1 MRILR
6 QGFAV
11 FMAALVAIAQP
22 LPAMVGLRT
31 AATALTIAAPVTVA
45 LWSDESEARSRSSGS
60 SGGYS
65 RSGSS
70 SSRTPSFSGGS
81 GTSGGYSRPSTPP
94 SAPSRTPSLSS
105 SDRDSSRAASRQ
117 GLSDFQAKQAPAAPS
132 RSGGSV
138 PNAGSSP
145 LGSSSGGSYTTNSGI
160 RIPRQNP
167 AYQQYTPPYYAG
179 PSRFGV
185 MDAAMLFFLMNSLS
199 TPSHAAF
206 FHNRAEDPSYLAW
219 RAEAD
224 KLAQTDP
231 EMKAKLA
238 EVDRVIAAQAG
249 KPRDPNY
256 LPPDVAAEETSG
268 FGWGW
273 VIVLLVVGG
282 AVYWFILRRR
292 NAPSAAA
299 ESDMGSTPFGLGKSI
314 LQNKLSGKTPYRPDF
329 LRLGMGLT
337 LDPSS
342 FILLGPTSPVP
353 RPANGGGLASVTA
366 ISTLVGEKDSATAP
380 TRAWLTIGEQSFVE
394 VALSAQGRPENARYF
409 AKIDEVFPADA
420 DEWAFWLAE
429 EDGMIGWPEFQ
440 TKAGHSYARQWLPG
454 DRRIAPRRLVET
466 RETPDGVMER
476 TVSAMLYARDTGLK
490 SPAPEAEYLLVFA
503 SETPDEAWVELYL
516 GIDLPL
522 SSLGLA

>member
-6 QGFAV
+6 QGLAIFLAGLVALTHPLPAV
-11 FMAALVAIAQP
+11 VGVRALTAALV
-22 LPAMVGLRT
+22 L
-31 AATALTIAAPVTVA
+31 AAPATTA
-45 LWSDESEARSRSSGS
+45 LWSETAEARSR

-70 SSRTPSFSGGS
+70 ARTPSFSGSKSGS
-81 GTSGGYSRPSTPP
+81 SGYSRPSTAP

-105 SDRDSSRAASRQ
+105 SDRDASRAASRQ
-117 GLSDFQAKQAPAAPS
+117 GLSDFQSRQAPSAPS
-132 RSGGSV
+132 GSV
-138 PNAGSSP
+138 PNAG
-145 LGSSSGGSYTTNSGI
+145 GGFSSGGTNSYTTGSGL
-160 RIPRQNP
+160 RIPRQTP
-167 AYQQYTPPYYAG
+167 AYQNSVPPYYAG
-179 PSRFGV
+179 PSRFGM
-185 MDAAMLFFLMNSLS
+185 MDAALLFFMMNSLS
-199 TPSHAAF
+199 NPSHAAF

-238 EVDRVIAAQAG
+238 EIDKTIAAQAG

-256 LPPDVAAEETSG
+256 LPPDVKAEESGG
-268 FGWGW
+268 FGFGW

-292 NAPSAAA
+292 NQPAAA
-299 ESDMGSTPFGLGKSI
+299 GESDMGSTPFGLGKNI
-314 LQNKLSGKTPYRPDF
+314 LKNKVSSKTPYRPDY

-353 RPANGGGLASVTA
+353 PPAYGGGPVSVTA
-366 ISTLVGEKDSATAP
+366 ISTLTGEKDSATAP
-380 TRAWLTIGEQSFVE
+380 TRAWLTISDTSFVE
-394 VALSAQGRPENARYF
+394 VAMTAQGAPENARYF
-409 AKIDEVFPADA
+409 AKIDEVFPANA

-440 TKAGHSYARQWLPG
+440 TKAGHTYARQWLPG
-454 DRRIAPRRLVET
+454 DNRIAPRRLTET
-466 RETPDGVMER
+466 REQPDGVMER

-490 SPAPEAEYLLVFA
+490 APAPAAEYLLVFA

>member
-1 MRILR
+1 VRILR
-6 QGFAV
+6 QGLAIIL
-11 FMAALVAIAQP
+11 AGLVALTQP
-22 LPAMVGLRT
+22 LPALVGARALT
-31 AATALTIAAPVTVA
+31 TALVVAAPVTAA
-45 LWSDESEARSRSSGS
+45 LWSEGAEARSR

-70 SSRTPSFSGGS
+70 SSRTPSFSGNSGGS
-81 GTSGGYSRPSTPP
+81 SGYSRPSTTP
-94 SAPSRTPSLSS
+94 STPSRTPSLSS
-105 SDRDSSRAASRQ
+105 SDRDASRATSRQ
-117 GLSDFQAKQAPAAPS
+117 GLSDFQGRQTPSAPTPSAP
-132 RSGGSV
+132 RGSV
-138 PNAGSSP
+138 PNAGSS
-145 LGSSSGGSYTTNSGI
+145 STSGGSYTTGSGL
-160 RIPRQNP
+160 RIPRQTP
-167 AYQQYTPPYYAG
+167 AYQNSVPPYYAG
-179 PSRFGV
+179 PSRFGM
-185 MDAAMLFFLMNSLS
+185 MDAALLFFMMNSLS
-199 TPSHAAF
+199 NPSHAAF
-206 FHNRAEDPSYLAW
+206 FHNRAEDPNYLAW

-238 EVDRVIAAQAG
+238 EVDKSIAAQAG

-256 LPPDVAAEETSG
+256 LPPDVAAEESSG

-292 NAPSAAA
+292 NQPAAA
-299 ESDMGSTPFGLGKSI
+299 GESDMGSTPFGLGKSI
-314 LQNKLSGKTPYRPDF
+314 LKNKVSGKTPYRPDY

-353 RPANGGGLASVTA
+353 PPAYGGGPVSVTA
-366 ISTLVGEKDSATAP
+366 ISTLAGEKDSATAP
-380 TRAWLTIGEQSFVE
+380 GRAWLTISDTSFVE
-394 VALSAQGRPENARYF
+394 VAMTAQGAPENARYF
-409 AKIDEVFPADA
+409 AKIDEVYPADA

-440 TKAGHSYARQWLPG
+440 TKAGHTYARQWLPG
-454 DRRIAPRRLVET
+454 ERRVAPRRLTET
-466 RETPDGVMER
+466 REQPDGVMER
-476 TVSAMLYARDTGLK
+476 TLSAMLYARDTGLK
-490 SPAPEAEYLLVFA
+490 APAPEAEYLLVFA

>member
-1 MRILR
+1 MRHGLAIFL
-6 QGFAV
+6 
-11 FMAALVAIAQP
+11 AALVAIAQP
-22 LPAMVGLRT
+22 LPALVGAR
-31 AATALTIAAPVTVA
+31 AIATALTVAAPTTLA
-45 LWSDESEARSRSSGS
+45 LLSPDAEARSRSSG
-60 SGGYS
+60 GYS
-65 RSGSS
+65 RSSGS
-70 SSRTPSFSGGS
+70 SSRTPSFSGSGS
-81 GTSGGYSRPSTPP
+81 SSGGYSRPSATPSP
-94 SAPSRTPSLSS
+94 PSRTPSLSS
-105 SDRDSSRAASRQ
+105 SDRDASRAASRQ
-117 GLSDFQAKQAPAAPS
+117 GLSDFQAKQAPAAP
-132 RSGGSV
+132 RSGTGSV
-138 PNAGSSP
+138 PNAGSGP
-145 LGSSSGGSYTTNSGI
+145 FSSNSGGSYTTGSGL
-160 RIPRQNP
+160 RIPRQTP
-167 AYQQYTPPYYAG
+167 AYQQYTPPSYAG
-179 PSRFGV
+179 PSRFGM
-185 MDAAMLFFLMNSLS
+185 MDAAMLFFMMNSLS

-206 FHNRAEDPSYLAW
+206 FHNRAQDPNYLAW

-238 EVDRVIAAQAG
+238 EVDRSIAAQAG

-256 LPPDVAAEETSG
+256 LPPDVVADESSG

-292 NAPSAAA
+292 NKPAASA

-314 LQNKLSGKTPYRPDF
+314 LQNKMSGKTPYRPDY

-337 LDPSS
+337 LDPSA

-353 RPANGGGLASVTA
+353 RPANGGGVASVTA
-366 ISTLVGEKDSATAP
+366 ISMLAGEKDSATAP

-394 VALSAQGRPENARYF
+394 VALSAQGQPENARYF

-440 TKAGHSYARQWLPG
+440 TKAGHTYARQWLPG
-454 DRRIAPRRLVET
+454 ERRIAPRRLLET

-476 TVSAMLYARDTGLK
+476 TVAAMLYARDTGLK
-490 SPAPEAEYLLVFA
+490 SPAPEAEYLLVFV